1 MKWIVHIKMNS
12 KMKKVVLRDVV
23 RPKSF
28 WIGRLINHMN
38 QIQVIAIDACSTCYH
53 KDHEQVKN
61 SKQRGG

>member
-1 MKWIVHIKMNS
+1 MNS
-12 KMKKVVLRDVV
+12 KMKKSCFGDVV

-53 KDHEQVKN
+53 KDHEQVKE
-61 SKQRGG
+61 QQTERRIA